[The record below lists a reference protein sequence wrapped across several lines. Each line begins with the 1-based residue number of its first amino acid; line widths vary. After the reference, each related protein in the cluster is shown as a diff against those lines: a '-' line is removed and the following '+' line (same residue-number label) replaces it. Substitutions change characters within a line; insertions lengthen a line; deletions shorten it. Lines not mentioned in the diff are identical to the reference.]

1 MRIQGEQKYVLLAGM
16 TGFLL
21 GICSANLWMKQ
32 YVLDIGILNQYFL
45 EQYNRA
51 DIVYEAYLWYLVKSR
66 GTPFVLLL
74 AAAGTR
80 YRKTAVMLAAVWLG
94 FCFGMVICT
103 AIIKLG
109 SKGIVLIVTALAPQ
123 GIFYAM
129 AGIVLFRYMLEY
141 PMVRWDAGR
150 SIRLGLFLMLG
161 IITECYVNPVL
172 TGLFLKT
179 LYIQKCRI
187 KEPIHEKICF
197 ISCIGSFLSGKSV
210 NICRRIQ
217 ITGECSKET
226 GISG

>member
-45 EQYNRA
+45 EQYNQT

-80 YRKTAVMLAAVWLG
+80 YRKTAVMLAVVWIG
-94 FCFGMVICT
+94 FCFGMVI
-103 AIIKLG
+103 
-109 SKGIVLIVTALAPQ
+109 
-123 GIFYAM
+123 
-129 AGIVLFRYMLEY
+129 RYMLDY

-179 LYIQKCRI
+179 L
-187 KEPIHEKICF
+187 
-197 ISCIGSFLSGKSV
+197 
-210 NICRRIQ
+210 
-217 ITGECSKET
+217 
-226 GISG
+226 

>member
-45 EQYNRA
+45 EQYNQA

-80 YRKTAVMLAAVWLG
+80 YRKMAVMLTVVWLG
-94 FCFGMVICT
+94 FCFGMVICM

-109 SKGIVLIVTALAPQ
+109 SKGIVHIVTALAP
-123 GIFYAM
+123 GNLLCNGRDRVIPLY
-129 AGIVLFRYMLEY
+129 AGISNGEMGCGKKY
-141 PMVRWDAGR
+141 PSWPVPDAGDHYR
-150 SIRLGLFLMLG
+150 VLCKSGTYRLVFED
-161 IITECYVNPVL
+161 TVN
-172 TGLFLKT
+172 
-179 LYIQKCRI
+179 IQKCRI

-197 ISCIGSFLSGKSV
+197 ISCIGSFFVQK
-210 NICRRIQ
+210 
-217 ITGECSKET
+217 
-226 GISG
+226 IS

>member
-51 DIVYEAYLWYLVKSR
+51 DIVYEAYLWYLV
-66 GTPFVLLL
+66 
-74 AAAGTR
+74 
-80 YRKTAVMLAAVWLG
+80 WLG
-94 FCFGMVICT
+94 FCFGMVICM

-179 LYIQKCRI
+179 L
-187 KEPIHEKICF
+187 
-197 ISCIGSFLSGKSV
+197 
-210 NICRRIQ
+210 
-217 ITGECSKET
+217 
-226 GISG
+226 

>member
-45 EQYNRA
+45 EQYNQA

-80 YRKTAVMLAAVWLG
+80 YRKMAVMLTVVCLG
-94 FCFGMVICT
+94 FCFGIVIC
-103 AIIKLG
+103 
-109 SKGIVLIVTALAPQ
+109 
-123 GIFYAM
+123 M
-129 AGIVLFRYMLEY
+129 AY

-179 LYIQKCRI
+179 L
-187 KEPIHEKICF
+187 
-197 ISCIGSFLSGKSV
+197 
-210 NICRRIQ
+210 
-217 ITGECSKET
+217 
-226 GISG
+226 